1 MPRERDVLNQEAVV
15 LVNPARE
22 QSTHATMKTALMV
35 TSTYEKYFRVIFLHI
50 IDFYGNSS
58 ARNGFGA
65 RLRARETSQCAR
77 FSCGRLE
84 AKELC
89 KLSTGWLKAIFIY
102 VRSRESVCR
111 LRTVEMLLMW
121 NLPQRRLAGSANYGV
136 FRNAIVHFTLSATT
150 FNVAGV
156 IFNSPCQSASMHHKK
171 MLLDFLWCRMPKKSL
186 ALLTA
191 VEIN

>member
-1 MPRERDVLNQEAVV
+1 MPREREVLNREAVV

-50 IDFYGNSS
+50 IDLYGNSS

-65 RLRARETSQCAR
+65 RLRSRETSQCAR

-111 LRTVEMLLMW
+111 LRTVEMLPMW
-121 NLPQRRLAGSANYGV
+121 NLAQRRLAGSANYGV
-136 FRNAIVHFTLSATT
+136 FRNAIVHLLYQRRLSMSLALFLTLRAKAPRCIIK
-150 FNVAGV
+150 NAARLPVMQDA
-156 IFNSPCQSASMHHKK
+156 
-171 MLLDFLWCRMPKKSL
+171 KKSL